1 MPLWRPSIAAQDP
14 RRFEICMKAARAFV
28 ERGFDATSVNDIA
41 AALGVTK
48 PGLYHYI
55 TSKEALFFDI
65 VSLGMDWLDEDVI
78 KPVEGIKDP
87 EERLR
92 QIILRHATLTA
103 CNEGWITILLDEM
116 HALPSGQR
124 KKIERRK
131 RRYMELVRDTL
142 RELEAAGR
150 LRDVDPTVATLAVL
164 GMIIWL
170 PRWVRPGGRLTP
182 EHVAAQVSQLAL
194 DGLLR
199 PTDKRNN
206 RVAPMKPRPGGLS
219 RAAQKSR

>member
-1 MPLWRPSIAAQDP
+1 MPAWRQSVAAQNP
-14 RRFEICMKAARAFV
+14 RRFEMCMKAARTFV

-41 AALGVTK
+41 ASLGVTK

-55 TSKEALFFDI
+55 TSKEALFFEI

-78 KPVEGIKDP
+78 KPVQGIEDP

-92 QIILRHATLTA
+92 QILQRHATLTA

-116 HALPSGQR
+116 HALPAPQR
-124 KKIERRK
+124 KKIEQRK
-131 RRYMELVRDTL
+131 RRYVDMVRGALLELQAL
-142 RELEAAGR
+142 GR

-164 GMIIWL
+164 GMIVWL
-170 PRWVRPGGRLTP
+170 PRWVRPGGRLSP
-182 EHVAAQVSQLAL
+182 EQVAAQISQLAL

-199 PTDKRNN
+199 PKGRAPKSVRRSRKR
-206 RVAPMKPRPGGLS
+206 
-219 RAAQKSR
+219 KSG

>member
-1 MPLWRPSIAAQDP
+1 
-14 RRFEICMKAARAFV
+14 MKAARAFV
-28 ERGFDATSVNDIA
+28 ERGYDATSVNDIA

-116 HALPSGQR
+116 HALPVASG
-124 KKIERRK
+124 RRSSGAS
-131 RRYMELVRDTL
+131 D
-142 RELEAAGR
+142 
-150 LRDVDPTVATLAVL
+150 ATWSWCATRF
-164 GMIIWL
+164 GSS
-170 PRWVRPGGRLTP
+170 RRPGDCATWTP
-182 EHVAAQVSQLAL
+182 PSQPWPCSA
-194 DGLLR
+194 
-199 PTDKRNN
+199 
-206 RVAPMKPRPGGLS
+206 
-219 RAAQKSR
+219 